1 MKKKIKY
8 SLSFTLVSIFF
19 LIYII
24 FAFLYFNQKKAFQST
39 LIINNQL
46 INVLNQSI
54 FISVELKN
62 DLENLNLLKIIYS
75 QTQSEDIKYNLRQQ
89 ISTLEQSVK
98 QNIYKLNVLK
108 IDNNLVVYRDEFNE
122 KYKILIKTQKNFIY
136 FQSQNE
142 FVEKTLQNYN
152 ALSAT
157 KDALTSLTEYSTLN
171 IESLNKKNAALIL
184 KKQNAN
190 YILIIILLLL
200 LVVTVFQVNRRIYRP
215 LRFINYNLRK
225 LVQGAELK
233 YKLNETDDEI
243 GQIALL
249 VNQLTDYQDDIIKVL
264 AELSRNVYDF
274 EFQPKSSS
282 DIVFKQIQRLRS
294 NMILLSHE
302 LDVKKDSES
311 ERDWGNMGLA
321 QFSNILRMNNNNLEA
336 LYEIIL
342 QELIRYIGAIQGSIF
357 SVETDANNEK
367 YLLMQSFYAYNVKKL
382 ASKKILFNEGLVGRC
397 AIEQKMIYITDVPNT
412 HLEVNSGLG
421 ESVPVSLLLFPL
433 VHNGNIY
440 GIIELA
446 FFKELQLFEREFA
459 EKLGDTI
466 ASSIFNVKINTNT
479 AKLLEQAQMHA
490 KKMALQEKIMR
501 RQLEELKET
510 QKEANR
516 KEEASMGF
524 VAAVNHTVIR
534 ADYDLEGKLLYANS
548 KFYEVME
555 YSSRESEGKHYS
567 TFLEPEDREAFVEE
581 WKRISQGGKHFESDV
596 KYRTKS
602 GHVYLFVTYTIVRDA
617 YANLDKVLFL
627 AIDTSDRISKEMEMS
642 RVISAFEKTSIKA
655 EFALDGTLHSYTDK
669 FLETIQLTPEEL
681 KGKNIPILL
690 KKESII
696 DIEII
701 WQNAKSGIE
710 YNNILTFYG
719 KSGKITHSRVSIFP
733 IEDRNGNFLKIILL
747 ACAFNIS
754 DEKVFSMDI

>member
-1 MKKKIKY
+1 
-8 SLSFTLVSIFF
+8 LVSIFF

-39 LIINNQL
+39 LKINNQL

-75 QTQSEDIKYNLRQQ
+75 QTQNEDTKYTLRQQ
-89 ISTLEQSVK
+89 ISILEQSVK

-108 IDNNLVVYRDEFNE
+108 IDNNLELYREEFNE
-122 KYKILIKTQKNFIY
+122 KYKILIKIQKNLIY
-136 FQSQNE
+136 FQSQNQ
-142 FVEKTLQNYN
+142 FVEYTLQNYN
-152 ALSAT
+152 ALSAI
-157 KDALTSLTEYSTLN
+157 KDVLTSFTEYSTLN
-171 IESLNKKNAALIL
+171 IQVLNKKNAALTL
-184 KKQNAN
+184 KKQNIN

-200 LVVTVFQVNRRIYRP
+200 LLVTVFQVNRRIYRP

-357 SVETDANNEK
+357 SVETDANSEK
-367 YLLMQSFYAYNVKKL
+367 YLQMQSFYAYNVKKL
-382 ASKKILFNEGLVGRC
+382 TSKKILFNEGLVGRC

-567 TFLEPEDREAFVEE
+567 TFLEPEDRETFVEE

-642 RVISAFEKTSIKA
+642 RVISAFEKTSIKV

-747 ACAFNIS
+747 ACLFNIS